1 MIKHSR
7 IMQMSVPASLGLT
20 CRDALM
26 IFSQN
31 ETLQLQKRIRDLE
44 TRLERYEPVN
54 KPARVYHTKLDWF
67 EANEDI
73 QKIMHN
79 WSTECLASC
88 DINCMYAS
96 TNKLSEVC
104 QVSTF
109 IQAVSEA
116 FGIFIKDKKIVHNL
130 AKAGVKFVNTVITS
144 VHHADRRQQRY
155 IQAWC
160 ENESALKDTIQDAAI
175 DYIFDTLV
183 DRKIVNFPRDS
194 DDSDSDYEVVWEE

>member
-7 IMQMSVPASLGLT
+7 IMQMSVPASLGVT
-20 CRDALM
+20 CKDALM

-31 ETLQLQKRIRDLE
+31 ETLQLQKRIQELE
-44 TRLERYEPVN
+44 KRLKQYEPVN
-54 KPARVYHTKLDWF
+54 KPAMVYDTKLDWF

-73 QKIMHN
+73 QKIIHN
-79 WSTECLASC
+79 WSNECLASC
-88 DINCMYAS
+88 DITYMYAS

-116 FGIFIKDKKIVHNL
+116 FGIFIKDKKVAHNL
-130 AKAGVKFVNTVITS
+130 AKAGVKFINIVITS
-144 VHHADRRQQRY
+144 VHHADRRQQGS

-160 ENESALKDTIQDAAI
+160 ENESALKDTIQDATI

-183 DRKIVNFPRDS
+183 DRKIVEFPRDS
-194 DDSDSDYEVVWEE
+194 DDSDYEAEWEE